1 VGSDDGK
8 IVAKQGGKRS
18 RPRRGA
24 GVGTSSEDTA
34 ALRFRPARRLAG
46 KGEGLV
52 LLSVEVHAASAG
64 DLTPNPSIDPL
75 RLVVLTVMHDGEDW
89 PQPAGAHYTSYVLY
103 TCPENERT
111 PHDRTVT
118 STTTTTTRPDDGVLL
133 PTSPIPGPAPR
144 PPGPPI
150 RPLGPQLG
158 PGVAQCTC
166 YITELELLDACRDV
180 VARVDPDLVVSF
192 EAQGRGLGYLV
203 DRAATLGRS
212 LVRSWSRTTSQW
224 AAGHLERRGPDD
236 EYGRLKQSGIHL
248 TGRVVLNLWRILRH
262 EVRLGIY
269 TFEKCVEAV
278 LRCRVPR
285 FRDCDLH
292 AWYENT
298 HARHRTVSHVL
309 RRARY
314 NVAMLDQLD
323 LLGRTAEM
331 ARAYGIDFESVL
343 TRGSQYRVE
352 SMLMRLA
359 RSQNFLLSTPT
370 REQVA
375 NQPAME
381 AQPLI
386 LEPESRMYTSPVV
399 VLDFQSLYPSIVIA
413 YNMCYSTMLGR
424 PGHAREEVVTRST
437 TPIVSVGPDTTG
449 IGPNPTATA
458 STTTIPGAKLGVL
471 DNHVLPR
478 GTLKGTLDPEKLL
491 ITPNGT
497 AFAPAEARRGVFARM
512 LSEILETRIMVKKA
526 LSRAGRYVNDH
537 SISSPV
543 IITCIS
549 VSLSLSRPACFHSY
563 ASIIAATR
571 SFVAPSRPVS
581 LVSK

>member
-1 VGSDDGK
+1 MGSDDGK

-236 EYGRLKQSGIHL
+236 
-248 TGRVVLNLWRILRH
+248 
-262 EVRLGIY
+262 
-269 TFEKCVEAV
+269 
-278 LRCRVPR
+278 
-285 FRDCDLH
+285 
-292 AWYENT
+292 
-298 HARHRTVSHVL
+298 
-309 RRARY
+309 
-314 NVAMLDQLD
+314 
-323 LLGRTAEM
+323 
-331 ARAYGIDFESVL
+331 
-343 TRGSQYRVE
+343 
-352 SMLMRLA
+352 
-359 RSQNFLLSTPT
+359 
-370 REQVA
+370 
-375 NQPAME
+375 
-381 AQPLI
+381 
-386 LEPESRMYTSPVV
+386 
-399 VLDFQSLYPSIVIA
+399 
-413 YNMCYSTMLGR
+413 
-424 PGHAREEVVTRST
+424 
-437 TPIVSVGPDTTG
+437 
-449 IGPNPTATA
+449 
-458 STTTIPGAKLGVL
+458 
-471 DNHVLPR
+471 
-478 GTLKGTLDPEKLL
+478 
-491 ITPNGT
+491 
-497 AFAPAEARRGVFARM
+497 
-512 LSEILETRIMVKKA
+512 
-526 LSRAGRYVNDH
+526 
-537 SISSPV
+537 
-543 IITCIS
+543 
-549 VSLSLSRPACFHSY
+549 
-563 ASIIAATR
+563 
-571 SFVAPSRPVS
+571 
-581 LVSK
+581 